1 MAKRKPPAVM
11 STSTLLS
18 LMSGVSPAAQ
28 FEDASDFRQFLIDV
42 DAMVGGEDRFPAR
55 NFRLDEGVAS
65 ERATTY
71 RGVVQEPTWKDW
83 PTAHRQ
89 YLERHVE
96 WTRGRIP
103 PLLVDPA
110 SGDTPDTFGAHC
122 LTAEFG
128 QMSSRTSLVRV
139 TTPWHVAHEAR
150 VPPSD
155 VTRALT
161 RPGALEAILWMANA
175 KRERLPEFVAIWD
188 DVADLLPPDAAAAP
202 SDWANQLR
210 DRLGLSHYAV
220 TNGRPQE
227 VLVFVFPVSRV
238 PKWMGSTGYRA
249 LAIPTVL
256 DARFFPAF
264 CPAPMG
270 TRAGRIVD
278 LSVRLEEPKRE
289 LLVPPVRVR
298 ESDLFRTGEITEPAP
313 ALTEPRVAHLMMVR
327 DEYDRPDYAAMTDG
341 DLL

>member
-1 MAKRKPPAVM
+1 VAKRTPSAVV
-11 STSTLLS
+11 STSTLPS
-18 LMSGVSPAAQ
+18 LMSGVPPVAQ
-28 FEDASDFRQFLIDV
+28 FDGASDFRQFLVDV
-42 DAMVGGEDRFPAR
+42 DAVVEGEDRFPAR

-71 RGVVQEPTWKDW
+71 RDGVQRPTWKDW
-83 PTAHRQ
+83 PAAHRQ

-110 SGDTPDTFGAHC
+110 SGDTPDTFGEHS
-122 LTAEFG
+122 LSAEFG
-128 QMSSRTSLVRV
+128 QMSARTSLVRV
-139 TTPWHVAHEAR
+139 TTPWHVARDAR

-188 DVADLLPPDAAAAP
+188 DVADLLPLDAVEAP

-220 TNGRPQE
+220 RNGQPQE

-238 PKWMGSTGYRA
+238 PKRVGSAGYRA
-249 LAIPTVL
+249 LTIPTVL

-278 LSVRLEEPKRE
+278 LSARLDEPKRE
-289 LLVPPVRVR
+289 LLIPPVRVR
-298 ESDLFRTGEITEPAP
+298 ESDLFRSGEITEPAP